1 MKCPMFELLV
11 LAVAISTSCLAIND
25 GTLLSKA
32 ADFKVLDVD
41 SKTLEQSVL
50 QTKTG
55 EGDEKTFFKVID
67 CVYHIAKYGLQRFLF
82 ECEPHLEQ
90 AIRYCKQ
97 KLNDNISKSELDSCH
112 EMLAIIETERD
123 MCSLRQ
129 NKTGDSS
136 CVSVALIQSDDDQK
150 QRPKPQA
157 ACSGWPQQK
166 GKCAAGE
173 LYGQVPGN
181 SLSMKCFP
189 EPQNTRSNTWQISC
203 SKFDFSSKILDS
215 GSKIDT
221 GDVLVQVFT
230 LPIGQGDCNFI
241 KCNAGKNVIVFDCG
255 SRGANILQ
263 KQGIFQ
269 ESIDYLLDGVEDLTI
284 LISHGHHDHYN
295 KIKKYIFVKKLQ
307 VIVGGDLYGEKK
319 RNGKKSDYP
328 IWFENDAHAKQIAK
342 TFGANLS
349 KA

>member
-1 MKCPMFELLV
+1 MFELLV
-11 LAVAISTSCLAIND
+11 LAVASTSCLATND
-25 GTLLSKA
+25 DTLLSYR
-32 ADFKVLDVD
+32 FP
-41 SKTLEQSVL
+41 EQKFL
-50 QTKTG
+50 QTKTE
-55 EGDEKTFFKVID
+55 EGDKVID

-82 ECEPHLEQ
+82 ECEPHLEH

-97 KLNDNISKSELDSCH
+97 KLNDIGKSELDSCH
-112 EMLAIIETERD
+112 EMLAIIKTERD

-129 NKTGDSS
+129 NKTGDQS

-157 ACSGWPQQK
+157 ACSSWLQQK

-189 EPQNTRSNTWQISC
+189 KPQNTRSNTWQISC
-203 SKFDFSSKILDS
+203 SKFDFSSKTLDS

-221 GDVLVQVFT
+221 IDVLVQVFT

-255 SRGANILQ
+255 SGAANILQ

-269 ESIDYLLDGVEDLTI
+269 DSIDDLLDGVEDLTI
-284 LISHGHHDHYN
+284 LISHGHRDHYN
-295 KIKKYIFVKKLQ
+295 KIKEYIFDKYKDKVKKLQ
-307 VIVGGDLYGEKK
+307 VIVGGDLHGEKK
-319 RNGKKSDYP
+319 LMAN
-328 IWFENDAHAKQIAK
+328 NQNHQITK
-342 TFGANLS
+342 IGLKMMQN
-349 KA
+349 K